1 MMSKAF
7 RSSAALLILF
17 TLAKGAYSQEQPPSL
32 EELGMIEL
40 RGSQIAEYQRLTIK
54 AAELL
59 PPGRPDLEKLEN
71 YVAVKEPGLWSVY
84 FGRVSD
90 YGSKFHA
97 AYIYSCP
104 AGAPDQMKLQDSG
117 RNIYGEVLELAK
129 AVKLAVHSIAGP
141 MQFPRYNTYV
151 FREQD
156 GTITAYLIP
165 GNDLP
170 GTAILGGDFKFSISK
185 NGSKI
190 INKTKL
196 HKEALEI
203 PLTGNSAAFNK
214 HLADGLPAETDV
226 SFVLLYPMVA
236 PHYVIGPKWMSRID
250 ADGKIY
256 ILGESSKLLEGKRK
270 R

>member
-1 MMSKAF
+1 MRGLF
-7 RSSAALLILF
+7 ALVILF
-17 TLAKGAYSQEQPPSL
+17 TLCKSAFGEERMPSL
-32 EELGMIEL
+32 EELGMIEFKG
-40 RGSQIAEYQRLTIK
+40 RQIVEYERVALK

-71 YVAVKEPGLWSVY
+71 YVAVKEPGLWGVY

-104 AGAPDQMKLQDSG
+104 ADAPDQIKLQDSG
-117 RNIYGEVLELAK
+117 QDIYGEVLELAK

-156 GTITAYLIP
+156 ATITVYLIP

-170 GTAILGGDFKFSISK
+170 GIAVLGGDFKFSISK

-203 PLTGNSAAFNK
+203 PLTGNPEAFNK
-214 HLADGLPAETDV
+214 HFADGLPTETDV
-226 SFVLLYPMVA
+226 SFVLLYPMAA

-256 ILGESSKLLEGKRK
+256 ILGKSNKMLKGKNK
-270 R
+270 